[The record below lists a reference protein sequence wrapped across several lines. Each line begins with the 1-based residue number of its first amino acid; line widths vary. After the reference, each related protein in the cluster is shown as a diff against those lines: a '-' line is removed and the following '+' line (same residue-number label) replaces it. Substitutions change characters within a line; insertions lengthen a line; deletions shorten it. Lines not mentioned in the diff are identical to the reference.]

1 LESIDE
7 SLEQIKIN
15 IDRGKYMLTFFYKD
29 KEDVLSSVLINSKNK
44 FDEFDVFKLI
54 PSFY

>member
-7 SLEQIKIN
+7 SLEQIKVN

-44 FDEFDVFKLI
+44 FDEFDVF
-54 PSFY
+54 

>member
-7 SLEQIKIN
+7 SLEQIKVN